1 MVLKETYS
9 TKCKDYLSSLLMQQ
23 QSHFHYEVVM
33 WALGVST
40 GDVFKFLSHRES
52 LGRVKFHVETFVYM
66 ALNQFAVFIF
76 NENDNSN
83 FDQILQLTKDKENSN
98 ISKKKKKNKKKE
110 DIVNKNDK
118 DKDRISITDSLKLS
132 SDQLNV
138 SISIN
143 SSYADSHYSL
153 NEVISTKQCNLT
165 SITDSEKD
173 LNHQLNLNS
182 PINIIKDASID

>member
-1 MVLKETYS
+1 
-9 TKCKDYLSSLLMQQ
+9 MQQ

-52 LGRVKFHVETFVYM
+52 LGRVKNHVETFVYM

-110 DIVNKNDK
+110 DIVNKKDK
-118 DKDRISITDSLKLS
+118 DKDNDHISITDSLKLS
-132 SDQLNV
+132 SDQFNV

-143 SSYADSHYSL
+143 SNYADSPYSL
-153 NEVISTKQCNLT
+153 NEVISTKQCNLI

-173 LNHQLNLNS
+173 LNHQLNQNS
-182 PINIIKDASID
+182 PINLIKDANLD